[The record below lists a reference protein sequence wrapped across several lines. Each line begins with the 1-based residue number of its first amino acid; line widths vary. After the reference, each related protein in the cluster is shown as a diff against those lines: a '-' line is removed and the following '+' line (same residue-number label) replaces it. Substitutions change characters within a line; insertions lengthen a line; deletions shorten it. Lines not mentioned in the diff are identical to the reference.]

1 MSVAKIGGSATFPY
15 YHTHIFLLD
24 RARSWALPPR
34 INSFT
39 QILVAFVLQP
49 SPTLLQHRPYSKI
62 AVAEAFEPSPSLV
75 HHHLHPP
82 LIKISIVTAYPQ
94 TPNPPPQ
101 SLPPPSPSNLSS
113 RPPSA
118 PPPTPAGL
126 PVPPSLDNKV
136 QVTQRFPYRRPT
148 PLSF

>member
-39 QILVAFVLQP
+39 QILVAVVLQT
-49 SPTLLQHRPYSKI
+49 STALLQHRPYCKI
-62 AVAEAFEPSPSLV
+62 AVAEPFEPSPSLV

-82 LIKISIVTAYPQ
+82 LLKFSVAVAYPK
-94 TPNPPPQ
+94 TPPPLH
-101 SLPPPSPSNLSS
+101 SPPPCPLPPSNPFSPL
-113 RPPSA
+113 
-118 PPPTPAGL
+118 PTPAGL

-136 QVTQRFPYRRPT
+136 QVIQRLPYRRPI